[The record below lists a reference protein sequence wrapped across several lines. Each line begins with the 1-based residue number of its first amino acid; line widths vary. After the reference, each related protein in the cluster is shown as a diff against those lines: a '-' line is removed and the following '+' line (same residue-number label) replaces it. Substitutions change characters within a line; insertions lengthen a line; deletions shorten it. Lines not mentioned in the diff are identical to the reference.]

1 MTLRFGLKETTIQ
14 KICDVLARYPQV
26 KKAVLYGS
34 RAKGDYKN
42 GSDID
47 LTLLGEEELTLNIMC
62 GIIGELDNLLLPYTI
77 DLSIFRDIKDEEVI
91 AYIERVGVP
100 FYEKTF

>member
-26 KKAVLYGS
+26 KKAMLYGS
-34 RAKGDYKN
+34 RAKGNFKKS
-42 GSDID
+42 SDID
-47 LTLLGEEELTLNIMC
+47 LTLYGDEDLTLNIMYSIM
-62 GIIGELDNLLLPYTI
+62 GDLDNLLLPYTI

-91 AYIERVGVP
+91 AHIERVGVP